1 MKGNVEILN
10 ILGEKVFT
18 ENILNEPKKQIN
30 LKNISSGIYFVKV
43 FDGEK
48 YYCKKIIIEQN

>member
-10 ILGEKVFT
+10 ILGENVFVD
-18 ENILNEPKKQIN
+18 NIFKESQKKIN
-30 LKNISSGIYFVKV
+30 LKDIAEGIYFVKV